1 MEETV
6 VDHIKDP
13 GKKELIAYIN
23 RLSTFLSAKKKKA
36 ILEADLLKA
45 SREIT
50 YIGLG
55 IEETLKKIDLNR
67 ASIDRVSPKITE
79 FRNRLSSLEQEKRPL
94 ENEYNRLLDIQLNFE
109 KKRADIER
117 NKSMIERMAIDI
129 RNVEEETLALGER
142 ENRMYAR
149 RQEIQGEIDSSEH
162 NLIKLDEEIRIM
174 TTTRDLLCGH
184 IPDFID
190 IEEFPSL
197 RSADQGAEEYTS
209 DVKDA
214 MKKME
219 NDVATCKKGI
229 AESHNLETSLALER
243 KDLKSRL
250 ETLEIQVKSD
260 VDKKSLSREVAA
272 LSEQKEAFASEIAA
286 HQDEISRMQPMVTEL
301 EKKLEIERESD
312 LRLDEKVRHL
322 TKRKQFIS
330 TLDDVEVEM
339 NRLKGQIAK
348 SNMAFETNNN
358 YLTVINKVNGKMEAI
373 NRKEEMSLEVC
384 DKALLELQNIVLLG
398 HGILYGNSP
407 G

>member
-36 ILEADLLKA
+36 ILEADLLKI

-149 RQEIQGEIDSSEH
+149 R
-162 NLIKLDEEIRIM
+162 
-174 TTTRDLLCGH
+174 
-184 IPDFID
+184 
-190 IEEFPSL
+190 
-197 RSADQGAEEYTS
+197 
-209 DVKDA
+209 
-214 MKKME
+214 
-219 NDVATCKKGI
+219 
-229 AESHNLETSLALER
+229 
-243 KDLKSRL
+243 
-250 ETLEIQVKSD
+250 
-260 VDKKSLSREVAA
+260 
-272 LSEQKEAFASEIAA
+272 
-286 HQDEISRMQPMVTEL
+286 
-301 EKKLEIERESD
+301 
-312 LRLDEKVRHL
+312 
-322 TKRKQFIS
+322 
-330 TLDDVEVEM
+330 
-339 NRLKGQIAK
+339 
-348 SNMAFETNNN
+348 
-358 YLTVINKVNGKMEAI
+358 
-373 NRKEEMSLEVC
+373 
-384 DKALLELQNIVLLG
+384 
-398 HGILYGNSP
+398 
-407 G
+407 